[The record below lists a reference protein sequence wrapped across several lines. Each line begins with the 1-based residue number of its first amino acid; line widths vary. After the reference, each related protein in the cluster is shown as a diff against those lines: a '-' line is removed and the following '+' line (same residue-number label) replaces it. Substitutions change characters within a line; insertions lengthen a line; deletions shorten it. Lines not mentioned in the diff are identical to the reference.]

1 MMMAMSL
8 PRPHGRAG
16 GSAPAAATSQAV
28 VLIEDDAGLCAAL
41 TRVLELAGF
50 HVESFGTAEAA
61 LAAPGTARA
70 GCIVCDVVL
79 PGQSGLSLCRRL
91 AQEGRHPPMI
101 FITALDQP
109 AVRAE
114 AEDLGAAD
122 YLVKPFEGR
131 RLVEAVRA
139 AMLEH

>member
-1 MMMAMSL
+1 MPL
-8 PRPHGRAG
+8 PRPHARSGR
-16 GSAPAAATSQAV
+16 SVPDVATSQAV
-28 VLIEDDAGLCAAL
+28 VLIEDDAGLRAAL

-50 HVESFGTAEAA
+50 HVESFGTAETA

-91 AQEGRHPPMI
+91 AQEGRKVPMI

-109 AVRAE
+109 AMRAE
-114 AEDLGAAD
+114 AEALGAAD

-131 RLVEAVRA
+131 QLVEAVRA
-139 AMLEH
+139 VMRAP